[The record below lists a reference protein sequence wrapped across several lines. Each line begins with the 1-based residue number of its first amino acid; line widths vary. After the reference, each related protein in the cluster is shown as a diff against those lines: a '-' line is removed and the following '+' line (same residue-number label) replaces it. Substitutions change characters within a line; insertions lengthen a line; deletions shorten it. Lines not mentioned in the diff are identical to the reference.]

1 MKKSFKLMLIFALGA
16 GVLTLNSCSDEAEE
30 ELNPE
35 TTPATTTCYVTQET
49 SSDDEGSETINYEY
63 NSDDELQYAIE
74 DGDSTIFE
82 YSGGRVAVAINGLE
96 ESTFIYPAA
105 SNTPERINIKD
116 DGVATGFV
124 IIVSGADGI
133 TKVENYEYDAEE
145 NAVLVDV
152 SDFTYANGLL
162 SGAKIQEYDA
172 ETEEFSTDIE
182 IASIVSDGKKN
193 PYNGD
198 VAFLFVNEFSPI
210 AASSSNIVSAQV
222 VTELGNFEYTTA
234 YEYNEHNY
242 PTNAKASIFGQTNT
256 IAFTYNCK

>member
-1 MKKSFKLMLIFALGA
+1 M
-16 GVLTLNSCSDEAEE
+16 
-30 ELNPE
+30 
-35 TTPATTTCYVTQET
+35 
-49 SSDDEGSETINYEY
+49 
-63 NSDDELQYAIE
+63 
-74 DGDSTIFE
+74 
-82 YSGGRVAVAINGLE
+82 
-96 ESTFIYPAA
+96 
-105 SNTPERINIKD
+105 
-116 DGVATGFV
+116 
-124 IIVSGADGI
+124 SGADGI

-198 VAFLFVNEFSPI
+198 VAFLFVKDFSPI

-222 VTELGNFEYTTA
+222 VTELGNFEYTNA

-242 PTNAKASIFGQTNT
+242 PTNVTASIFGQTNT

>member
-1 MKKSFKLMLIFALGA
+1 MLIFALGA

-96 ESTFIYPAA
+96 ESTFIYSAA

-124 IIVSGADGI
+124 IIVSGANGI
-133 TKVENYEYDAEE
+133 TKVENHEYDEE
-145 NAVLVDV
+145 NAVLVGV
-152 SDFTYANGLL
+152 TDFTYANGLL
-162 SGAKIQEYDA
+162 SSAIIQEYDA
-172 ETEEFSTDIE
+172 ETEEFSTDLE
-182 IASIVSDGKKN
+182 IASIVLDGKKN

-198 VAFLFVNEFSPI
+198 VAFLFVNDFSPL

-242 PTNAKASIFGQTNT
+242 PTNATASIFGQTNT

>member
-16 GVLTLNSCSDEAEE
+16 GVLTLNSCSDKAEE
-30 ELNPE
+30 ETTPE

-49 SSDDEGSETINYEY
+49 STDQDGSYTVNYEY
-63 NSDDELQYAIE
+63 NSDDQLQYSIE
-74 DGDSTIFE
+74 DGDSMIFE
-82 YSGGRVAVAINGLE
+82 YSGGRVAVAIDGLE

-105 SNTPERINIKD
+105 SNTPERINIKY

-133 TKVENYEYDAEE
+133 TKVENHEYDAEE

-152 SDFTYANGLL
+152 TNFTYTNGLL
-162 SGAKIQEYDA
+162 SGAITQSYDA
-172 ETEEFSTDIE
+172 ETEEFSTDLEIE
-182 IASIVSDGKKN
+182 TIVLDGKKN

-198 VAFLFVNEFSPI
+198 IAFLFVNDFSPI
-210 AASSSNIVSAQV
+210 AASSSNIVSAQI
-222 VTELGNFEYTTA
+222 VTELGNFEYTST
-234 YEYNEHNY
+234 YTYNEHNY
-242 PTNAKASIFGQTNT
+242 PANVTASIFGQTNT

>member
-1 MKKSFKLMLIFALGA
+1 MLIFALGA

-30 ELNPE
+30 EL
-35 TTPATTTCYVTQET
+35 TPATTTCYITQET
-49 SSDDEGSETINYEY
+49 ITDDEGSETINYEY

-74 DGDSTIFE
+74 NGDSTIFE
-82 YSGGRVAVAINGLE
+82 YSGGRVAAAINGLE

-105 SNTPERINIKD
+105 NNTPERINIKY
-116 DGVATGFV
+116 DGLATGFV

-152 SDFTYANGLL
+152 SDYTYANGLL
-162 SGAKIQEYDA
+162 SGAIIQEYDA
-172 ETEEFSTDIE
+172 ETEEFITDVE

-242 PTNAKASIFGQTNT
+242 PTNATASIFGQTNT